1 MVKILLRMSPTST
14 CFIKANSNRERRLR
28 LMNDLKDNATFSF
41 GKVELGVVPEEAD
54 IKPIDANAH
63 TNRVNIALCN
73 KMDAVDALDALRH
86 NMVSNLSKAQY
97 VIIRNSLEEM
107 ADLIRE
113 YEGKPAPVKRS
124 NDPYRNNNRNNKN

>member
-1 MVKILLRMSPTST
+1 
-14 CFIKANSNRERRLR
+14 
-28 LMNDLKDNATFSF
+28 MNDLKDNATFSF

-54 IKPIDANAH
+54 IKPIAANAH

-113 YEGKPAPVKRS
+113 YDGKPALVKRP
-124 NDPYRNNNRNNKN
+124 NKPYRNNNRNNKNKRKGGKK

>member
-1 MVKILLRMSPTST
+1 
-14 CFIKANSNRERRLR
+14 
-28 LMNDLKDNATFSF
+28 MNDLKDNATFSF

-124 NDPYRNNNRNNKN
+124 NDPYRNNNRNNKNKRKGGKK

>member
-1 MVKILLRMSPTST
+1 
-14 CFIKANSNRERRLR
+14 
-28 LMNDLKDNATFSF
+28 MNDLKDNTTFSF

-54 IKPIDANAH
+54 IKPIDAKAH

-107 ADLIRE
+107 ANLIRE
-113 YEGKPAPVKRS
+113 YEGKSAPAKRS
-124 NDPYRNNNRNNKN
+124 NKPYRNNNRNNQNKRKGGKK

>member
-1 MVKILLRMSPTST
+1 
-14 CFIKANSNRERRLR
+14 
-28 LMNDLKDNATFSF
+28 MNDLKDNATFSF
-41 GKVELGVVPEEAD
+41 GKVELGVVPAEAD

-63 TNRVNIALCN
+63 TNRVSMALCN

-113 YEGKPAPVKRS
+113 YEGKPAPAKRS
-124 NDPYRNNNRNNKN
+124 NKPYRNNNRNNQNKRKGGKK